1 MNILLINHYAG
12 TNELGMEFRPY
23 YLAKEWIKLGHEVT
37 IIAASFSHLRRKN
50 PKITSDFNEEII
62 EGIKYAWIK
71 TPTYEGNGVGR
82 IKNMFAFAYKL
93 YQKANYI
100 TKTYNP
106 DVVISSSTYP
116 SDNYSA
122 KKISEVANAKYIW
135 EVNDLWPLSP
145 MELGGMSK
153 YHPFIMLMKH
163 GELFAY
169 KNIDAA
175 VSLLPNTMEYMK
187 SQGLKDNKWHYIP
200 NGIVVEDWDNSE
212 DISDDY
218 KIVFSN
224 LKSEGKTIIG
234 YTGGHAISNSLDTII
249 EAAQLLEKDN
259 RFHFILVGDGQEKQN
274 LIDQAS
280 KLKNIT
286 FLNPISKNQIP
297 TILELMDYLIITWNK
312 SSIYRF
318 GISPNKIF
326 DYMMAAK
333 PIIHATDAP
342 NKFVDE
348 AECGIAIEPENPN
361 AIVNA
366 IKQLKELSNT
376 ELKTMGENGKKY
388 ILAKH
393 DYKVLAERFIG
404 VIEKL
409 KFKINE

>member
-12 TNELGMEFRPY
+12 TTELGMEFRPY
-23 YLAKEWIKLGHEVT
+23 YLAKEWIKLGHNVT

-50 PKITSDFNEEII
+50 PDVTSNLTEENI
-62 EGIKYAWIK
+62 EGINYLWIK
-71 TPTYEGNGVGR
+71 TPAYEGNGIGR

-93 YQKANYI
+93 YQKSRYI
-100 TKTYNP
+100 AKEYKP

-122 KKISEVANAKYIW
+122 KKICKIAHAKHIW

-169 KNIDAA
+169 KNIDTV
-175 VSLLPNTMEYMK
+175 VSLLPNTLEYMK
-187 SQGLKDNKWHYIP
+187 SQGLAAKKWNYIP
-200 NGIVVEDWDNSE
+200 NGIVVEDWENSE
-212 DISDDY
+212 EVSNEY
-218 KIVFSN
+218 KAVFSE
-224 LKSEGKTIIG
+224 LKAKNKTIIG

-249 EAAQLLEKDN
+249 EAARIFEKDN
-259 RFHFILVGDGQEKQN
+259 SFHFIFVGDGQEKQN
-274 LIDQAS
+274 LK
-280 KLKNIT
+280 KLAKGLNNIT
-286 FLNPISKNQIP
+286 FLNPVSKKQIP
-297 TILELMDYLIITWNK
+297 AILELMDYLIITWNK

-333 PIIHATDAP
+333 PIIHATNAP
-342 NKFVDE
+342 NKFVDK
-348 AECGIAIEPENPN
+348 AECGIAIEPENPKD
-361 AIVNA
+361 IVNA
-366 IKQLKELSNT
+366 INKLNKLNTSELN
-376 ELKTMGENGKKY
+376 TMGENGRKY

-393 DYKVLAERFIG
+393 DYKVLAKNFID
-404 VIEKL
+404 VINNIEK
-409 KFKINE
+409 IN